1 MRGAFFRPDRSTAMA
16 AWIVGVLCALVIVKP
31 QEFLAPL
38 AGLPLVYLAFGA
50 VIAAVAIGLI
60 RGKLRASLAPQT
72 PFVIAFFLWAVL
84 VTAVKHPDGLGD
96 QALAL
101 LIVFGL
107 YLAVALGC
115 GSRRGVAVFALT
127 YVACAALAATVAIFQ
142 GYGPWG
148 CFLGAEDDWEGKGEL
163 AYDGRP
169 CAQSFDCRADA
180 PVPWGNY
187 RCERVGPLGTASIGG
202 RVRYRGSLADPN
214 ELSLMI
220 SLAIPLAFALAAS
233 PRPDAPSAPVA
244 PLASSRRLVQLP
256 PLLGD
261 RLITRVIAAVRTLPA
276 VALTGGVGFAVVLS
290 QSRSGLI
297 AFLLVVGI
305 AFIRW
310 AGAIGVVLA
319 ALVAPPMLILGGRSG
334 EEATESS
341 DERAELLR
349 EAFEFIRD
357 TRGFGLGLGRFTD
370 ESSIGLTA
378 HNAYVLAAAEAG
390 IVGMIL
396 FGLAIYLSLKVPVV
410 IWFGSTT
417 VSRGTAR
424 MAQALAV
431 AILGAS
437 IGIFFLSWTYK
448 DILYLL
454 LGASAA
460 LYAAARA
467 EDPRLTVRLSGKEA
481 VGVSFGLLVL
491 LVIVW
496 VGTRSHRG

>member
-1 MRGAFFRPDRSTAMA
+1 MA

-31 QEFLAPL
+31 QEFVAAL

-50 VIAAVAIGLI
+50 VILAVVIDLI
-60 RGKLRASLAPQT
+60 RGRLRPSLAPQT
-72 PFVIAFFLWAVL
+72 PFVVAFFAWGLL
-84 VTAVKHPDGLGD
+84 VTAVKHPDGLDD

-101 LIVFGL
+101 AILIGL
-107 YLAVALGC
+107 YFAVAVGC
-115 GSRRGVAVFALT
+115 GSPRGLSLFAVT
-127 YVACAALAATVAIFQ
+127 YVGCAALATTVAIFQ
-142 GYGPWG
+142 GYAPWG

-169 CAQSFDCRADA
+169 CETNLDCRVDA

-220 SLAIPLAFALAAS
+220 SLALPLAFALAAS
-233 PRPDAPSAPVA
+233 PPRSVAAIEPREPYAPRAA
-244 PLASSRRLVQLP
+244 QRRLVRLP

-261 RLITRVIAAVRTLPA
+261 RLITGVITAARALPA
-276 VALTGGVGFAVVLS
+276 VALCAGVGLAVVLS

-297 AFLLVVGI
+297 AFLLVLGI
-305 AFIRW
+305 AFIRR
-310 AGAIGVVLA
+310 ARVLGIVLA
-319 ALVAPPMLILGGRSG
+319 ALLAPPMLLLGGRSG
-334 EEATESS
+334 EEASQSS

-349 EAFEFIRD
+349 EAFEIIRG
-357 TRGFGLGLGRFTD
+357 THGFGLGLGQFTD

-378 HNAYVLAAAEAG
+378 HNAYVLAASESG
-390 IVGMIL
+390 IIGLVL
-396 FGLAIYLSLKVPVV
+396 FGLALYLSLKVPVV
-410 IWFGSTT
+410 IWSGRYRLSW
-417 VSRGTAR
+417 STAR
-424 MAQALAV
+424 MAPALAV
-431 AILGAS
+431 AIGGVT

-460 LYAAARA
+460 LYTAARA
-467 EDPRLTVRLSGKEA
+467 EDPRLAVRLSVKEA
-481 VGVSFGLLVL
+481 VCVAGALGLMLFLVWAGMR
-491 LVIVW
+491 VQ
-496 VGTRSHRG
+496 RG